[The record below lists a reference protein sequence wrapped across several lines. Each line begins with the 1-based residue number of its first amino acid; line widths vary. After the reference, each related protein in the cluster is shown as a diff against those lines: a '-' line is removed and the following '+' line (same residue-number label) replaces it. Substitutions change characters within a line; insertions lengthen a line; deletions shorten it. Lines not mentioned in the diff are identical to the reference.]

1 MRLIE
6 MEIDIISIYIC
17 YVSLN
22 SGGIIKSI
30 YIILKN
36 VSNKLTSYIYS
47 GLLYSKSGVIIGNTR
62 NDSTIVSIGR
72 SATFG
77 TEIKSDTPKSNSS
90 EPKKLSTKKF
100 QGNIQC
106 I

>member
-1 MRLIE
+1 
-6 MEIDIISIYIC
+6 MEGNIK
-17 YVSLN
+17 LN
-22 SGGIIKSI
+22 SLGILKNWFNSI

-36 VSNKLTSYIYS
+36 VSNKFTSYIYS
-47 GLLYSKSGVIIGNTR
+47 WLLYLKSGVIIGNTR

-77 TEIKSDTPKSNSS
+77 TEIKSDTPKSNSL

>member
-1 MRLIE
+1 M
-6 MEIDIISIYIC
+6 
-17 YVSLN
+17 
-22 SGGIIKSI
+22 G
-30 YIILKN
+30 
-36 VSNKLTSYIYS
+36 NK
-47 GLLYSKSGVIIGNTR
+47 R

-77 TEIKSDTPKSNSS
+77 TEIKSDTPKSNSL